1 MARKK
6 KRYKN
11 IKLEQTELTPT
22 AIGMFESRRKS
33 SIGTIIIL
41 GIFILAV
48 IFLPNISEYIDKYL
62 NPTLGTSNKPTSP
75 SKKPTIPDAPDD
87 NDDNFTAFVDNLVVT
102 NDDITV
108 SNFIIDTTTLTL
120 SYDVTNNLSSSENIE
135 ELNYYLEIYN
145 QEQTLIERVKLADE
159 QTLNSGAFINFKRT
173 ISSEAA
179 STIGFISI
187 IKKTTNDYPLV
198 ELTKNEDGNS
208 SLVCSNNH
216 EKVTYKFNEE
226 KLKEVTHEASYLTT
240 DANYL
245 TLYEANKV
253 KANNYNSKLGVAST
267 FFEYES
273 GYNITTTVTLDEV
286 SRMYIFNAD
295 SFKLDTEPKVVK
307 FEMEAQGFKC
317 E

>member
-1 MARKK
+1 
-6 KRYKN
+6 
-11 IKLEQTELTPT
+11 
-22 AIGMFESRRKS
+22 
-33 SIGTIIIL
+33 
-41 GIFILAV
+41 
-48 IFLPNISEYIDKYL
+48 
-62 NPTLGTSNKPTSP
+62 
-75 SKKPTIPDAPDD
+75 
-87 NDDNFTAFVDNLVVT
+87 
-102 NDDITV
+102 
-108 SNFIIDTTTLTL
+108 
-120 SYDVTNNLSSSENIE
+120 
-135 ELNYYLEIYN
+135 
-145 QEQTLIERVKLADE
+145 
-159 QTLNSGAFINFKRT
+159 
-173 ISSEAA
+173 
-179 STIGFISI
+179 
-187 IKKTTNDYPLV
+187 
-198 ELTKNEDGNS
+198 
-208 SLVCSNNH
+208 VCSNNH